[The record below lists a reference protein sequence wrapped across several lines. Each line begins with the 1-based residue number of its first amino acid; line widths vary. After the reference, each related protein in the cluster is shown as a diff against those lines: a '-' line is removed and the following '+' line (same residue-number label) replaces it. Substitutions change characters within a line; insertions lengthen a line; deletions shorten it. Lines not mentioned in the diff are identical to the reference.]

1 MFDNNLTELCF
12 FYCLS
17 PLHAGAGQA
26 TGAIDL
32 PIQRERH
39 TAWPQVQSSGVKG
52 AFRHWFYAYQINR
65 SDEKIAKDLT
75 RQVFG
80 AEESADSENG
90 QAGAVSF
97 SDARLLAFPVR
108 SNVAPFVWITCPSV
122 VDRLNR
128 DLLMVS
134 GQRPLEIEAPE
145 PEKGFVILDKD
156 GYLKKPD
163 KIILEDLCIDV
174 APAPDSSKSIALLLD
189 KLVPRVKRLIL
200 VSDND
205 YAFIVR
211 TATEIQPQIK
221 IKMETGTAQDGS
233 LRYQELLPSDSALYS
248 VVFFFDERT
257 EKTPVLG
264 EVIKGHVK
272 DAVSTHIQLGGDASL
287 GRGLMEISWKSA
299 TEISGGG
306 K

>member
-1 MFDNNLTELCF
+1 MFNNNLAELCF
-12 FYCLS
+12 FYCIS
-17 PLHAGAGQA
+17 PLHAGSGQA
-26 TGAIDL
+26 TGAVDL

-39 TAWPQVQSSGVKG
+39 TAWPHVQSSGVKG
-52 AFRHWFYAYQINR
+52 AFRHWFYAYQLNR
-65 SDEKIAKDLT
+65 SDQNIASTLT

-80 AEESADSENG
+80 SEESADSEGG

-122 VDRLNR
+122 LDRLNR
-128 DLLMVS
+128 DLLMIS
-134 GQRPLEIEAPE
+134 GNSPMDIQSLE
-145 PEKGFVILDKD
+145 PEKGLVIIDSD
-156 GYLKKPD
+156 GYLKKHE
-163 KIILEDLCIDV
+163 KIILEDLCVDV
-174 APAPDSSKSIALLLD
+174 EPSPDSAKSIASIFES
-189 KLVPRVKRLIL
+189 LVPRVKRLIL

-205 YAFIVR
+205 YTFIVR

-221 IKMETGTAQDGS
+221 IKMDTGTTQDGS

-248 VVFFFDERT
+248 VVFFFDERSD
-257 EKTPVLG
+257 KTPVLG

-299 TEISGGG
+299 PEILGGG